1 MHSNRQFLVYFKSG
15 AGHRSRWRNLLGIR
29 GNVLRKGN
37 KKTICLKFGHLLTV
51 KLDFWATGA
60 LQRLQQMLFIM
71 EVLTSLPNGNLI
83 SVLQMF
89 FWEGLDCTLRSF
101 FDIKDNTLLLWK
113 YAWLYIA
120 TCSYISKSKPTNI
133 KASFLLFW
141 KKQHQHSAKHL
152 FVFHRTITLCL
163 TFSVHMDYSITFTK
177 TKLER
182 PGWWP
187 APCPPL

>member
-89 FWEGLDCTLRSF
+89 FWEGLDCRLRSF

-133 KASFLLFW
+133 KALSYSWQYNVVERGNQPLW
-141 KKQHQHSAKHL
+141 TECSEKQEERDVTCILEEKHW
-152 FVFHRTITLCL
+152 ITC
-163 TFSVHMDYSITFTK
+163 
-177 TKLER
+177 
-182 PGWWP
+182 
-187 APCPPL
+187 